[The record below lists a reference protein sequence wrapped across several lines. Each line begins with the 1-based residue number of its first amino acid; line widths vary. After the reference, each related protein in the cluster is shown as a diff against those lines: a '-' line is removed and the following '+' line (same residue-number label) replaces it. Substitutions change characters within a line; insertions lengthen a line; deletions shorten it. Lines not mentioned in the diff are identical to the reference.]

1 MVGAGRRPAWEHRSA
16 DPGRHGRRGSESEP
30 AHPRPAPDDGK
41 PGGAEAGQ
49 HHGGGRPRAEHG
61 GAASAGHGRN
71 PEGAH
76 GAARPEPG
84 RERGSEGLGG
94 GGSGSR
100 AHRGRR
106 DQVAPRPGDPR
117 QAGRHA
123 RPLGRGDLIEGSL
136 NPPACIIESAR
147 VVEPRLRAF
156 LDEKLTAFAALPVDL
171 GDAAAALRDYLLRGG
186 KRLRAAL
193 LLLGHEAGGGP
204 REAALDASIG
214 VELLHAYLLIHD
226 DFMDQDDV
234 RRGGPTLHRALG
246 GDHLGASVALLCGSL
261 CETWGYQLLGRAAP
275 VAARTLEQVILGQ
288 MADVRAPSGRELT
301 AREIL
306 EIQRAKTGSYTFELP
321 LHLGATLAGASRALL
336 EVLSAYA
343 RPLGVAFQIADD
355 LLGTFGEAEVTG
367 KSTASDLREGKRT
380 LVVARALETASP
392 EDAARLRSQ
401 LGRSDADV
409 GELRAILR
417 RSGAEASARA
427 EADRHCDEA
436 LRALDSPALDP
447 RVAQDLREIAV
458 YTVRRSA

>member
-1 MVGAGRRPAWEHRSA
+1 
-16 DPGRHGRRGSESEP
+16 
-30 AHPRPAPDDGK
+30 
-41 PGGAEAGQ
+41 
-49 HHGGGRPRAEHG
+49 
-61 GAASAGHGRN
+61 
-71 PEGAH
+71 
-76 GAARPEPG
+76 
-84 RERGSEGLGG
+84 
-94 GGSGSR
+94 
-100 AHRGRR
+100 
-106 DQVAPRPGDPR
+106 
-117 QAGRHA
+117 
-123 RPLGRGDLIEGSL
+123 
-136 NPPACIIESAR
+136 
-147 VVEPRLRAF
+147 
-156 LDEKLTAFAALPVDL
+156 VDL
-171 GDAAAALRDYLLRGG
+171 RDAAAALRDYLLRGG

-193 LLLGHEAGGGP
+193 LLLGHEAAGGA

-261 CETWGYQLLGRAAP
+261 CEAWGYQLLGRAAP

-288 MADVRAPSGRELT
+288 MADVRAPRGRELT

-306 EIQRAKTGSYTFELP
+306 EVQRAKTGSYTFELP
-321 LHLGATLAGASRALL
+321 LHLGATLAGASRPLL
-336 EVLSAYA
+336 DVLSAYA

-367 KSTASDLREGKRT
+367 KSNASDLREGKRT

-401 LGRSDADV
+401 LGRSDADI

-417 RSGAEASARA
+417 RSGAEASARL
-427 EADRHCDEA
+427 EADRQCDEA
-436 LRALDSPALDP
+436 LRAMDSPALDP
-447 RVAQDLREIAV
+447 RVAQELREIAV